1 MARWVLSCPYCRKEF
16 TYSEIPSTSR
26 LADFF
31 LPVKPDLPAEGIKLD
46 CPACERP
53 TIFFRHQLLYRAE

>member
-1 MARWVLSCPYCRKEF
+1 
-16 TYSEIPSTSR
+16 
-26 LADFF
+26 